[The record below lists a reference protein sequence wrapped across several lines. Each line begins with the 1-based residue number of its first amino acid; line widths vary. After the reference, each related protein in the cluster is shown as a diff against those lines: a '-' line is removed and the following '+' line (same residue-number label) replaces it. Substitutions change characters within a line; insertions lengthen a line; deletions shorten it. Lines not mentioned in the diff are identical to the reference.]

1 MVGDATAA
9 GTVAELE
16 AEIAILRRLEALA
29 ERVRRSGTDRKWTE
43 LVGLLDDRPEMVDE
57 TGARRKL
64 IVFTEHR
71 DTLNQ
76 LVDRLRTWFGR
87 PDAVEAIHGGVRRE
101 ERRRVQETFT
111 HDKDCVVL
119 VATDAAGE
127 GINLQRAH
135 LVVNYDLP
143 WNPNRIE
150 QRFGRVHL
158 IGQQHVCHLWNLVAE
173 DTREG
178 QVYLRLLGK
187 LEEQRRALG
196 GQVWDVLGAALP
208 GRALRELLIEAIRY
222 ERSPG
227 ARAHL
232 DEVIDATVGEGLTEL
247 VNQMALAGDAL
258 DLVDV
263 ERIRRDLLEAEA
275 RRLQPHYVRAWFAD
289 AFERLGGRMSER
301 EGGRFEVTRV
311 PEAVRQAARAV
322 GAKGVVL
329 SRYERVTFDKGRSRP
344 EGLEPAELLARATR
358 CSRPS
363 SP

>member
-150 QRFGRVHL
+150 QRFGRVHR

-196 GQVWDVLGAALP
+196 GQVWDVLGRRPSRPGAAGAADRGHPLRREP
-208 GRALRELLIEAIRY
+208 GRPGPPRRGDRRHRGRGAHRAGQPDGPRRRRPRPGRRRTHPPGSPGGRGPPAPAPLRAGLVRRRLRAPRRAY
-222 ERSPG
+222 ARTGGRPLRGHPG
-227 ARAHL
+227 ARAGAAGRPGRRRQGAWSWP
-232 DEVIDATVGEGLTEL
+232 ATSG
-247 VNQMALAGDAL
+247 
-258 DLVDV
+258 
-263 ERIRRDLLEAEA
+263 
-275 RRLQPHYVRAWFAD
+275 
-289 AFERLGGRMSER
+289 
-301 EGGRFEVTRV
+301 
-311 PEAVRQAARAV
+311 
-322 GAKGVVL
+322 
-329 SRYERVTFDKGRSRP
+329 
-344 EGLEPAELLARATR
+344 
-358 CSRPS
+358 
-363 SP
+363 